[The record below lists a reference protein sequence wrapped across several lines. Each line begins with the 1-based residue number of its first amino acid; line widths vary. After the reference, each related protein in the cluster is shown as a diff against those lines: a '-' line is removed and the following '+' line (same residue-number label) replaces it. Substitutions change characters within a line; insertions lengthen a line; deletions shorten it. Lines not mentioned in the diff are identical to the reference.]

1 MPKHIMKWIR
11 RIRSVS
17 WLAGVALFARAA
29 QAGQPPTP
37 SADQTQNTVA
47 IIIVVAA
54 IALPLILGGGFALVT
69 WLISLG
75 TPTPLVAVE
84 QKRVIKREILP
95 EGIHL
100 PPPSSR
106 PIMLGLGMTLI
117 CVGVLLRSIAIALSP
132 DFNLPIILVIG
143 ALITFL
149 ALLGWIRDDLRAAK
163 GH

>member
-1 MPKHIMKWIR
+1 MPKHIMNWIR
-11 RIRSVS
+11 RIRSAS
-17 WLAGVALFARAA
+17 WLAGVVLFARAA
-29 QAGQPPTP
+29 QTGQPP
-37 SADQTQNTVA
+37 ADQTQNTVA

-54 IALPLILGGGFALVT
+54 IALPLIIGGGFALVT
-69 WLISLG
+69 WLVSLG
-75 TPTPLVAVE
+75 APTPLVAVD
-84 QKRVIKREILP
+84 QKKVIKREILP
-95 EGIHL
+95 EGAHM

-106 PIMLGLGMTLI
+106 PIMLALGMTLI
-117 CVGVLLRSIAIALSP
+117 CVGVLLRGVAIALSP

>member
-1 MPKHIMKWIR
+1 MPKHIMNWIR
-11 RIRSVS
+11 RMRSLS
-17 WLAGVALFARAA
+17 WLAGVVLFARAA
-29 QAGQPPTP
+29 QAGQPP
-37 SADQTQNTVA
+37 ADQTQNTVA

-54 IALPLILGGGFALVT
+54 IALPLLLGGGFALVT

-75 TPTPLVAVE
+75 TPTPLVAVD
-84 QKRVIKREILP
+84 QKKVIKREILP
-95 EGIHL
+95 EGAHM

-106 PIMLGLGMTLI
+106 PIVLALGMTLI

>member
-1 MPKHIMKWIR
+1 MPKQTTNWIR
-11 RIRSVS
+11 RFRSAG

-29 QAGQPPTP
+29 QEGQPP
-37 SADQTQNTVA
+37 ADQTQNTVA

-54 IALPLILGGGFALVT
+54 IVLPLIMGGGIALVT

-75 TPTPLVAVE
+75 TPTPLVAVD
-84 QKRVIKREILP
+84 QKKVIKREILP
-95 EGIHL
+95 EGAHM
-100 PPPSSR
+100 PPPTSR
-106 PIMLGLGMTLI
+106 PIVLALGMTLI
-117 CVGVLLRSIAIALSP
+117 CVGVLLRGIAIALSP
-132 DFNLPIILVIG
+132 DFNVPIILVIG